1 MIVTKNG
8 SQYVVFARV
17 NFENHRFH
25 EQQQQCRYG
34 NLATVNDPYW
44 FGRVKVVMDDGG
56 LEKSYLFS
64 KGEIEVL
71 TTDESG

>member
-1 MIVTKNG
+1 MN
-8 SQYVVFARV
+8 
-17 NFENHRFH
+17 NNNNNNNNN
-25 EQQQQCRYG
+25 RYG

-56 LEKSYLFS
+56 AEKSYLFS
-64 KGEIEVL
+64 KGEIEIL

>member
-1 MIVTKNG
+1 MN
-8 SQYVVFARV
+8 
-17 NFENHRFH
+17 NNNNNNNNNN
-25 EQQQQCRYG
+25 RYG

>member
-1 MIVTKNG
+1 M
-8 SQYVVFARV
+8 FARV